1 MLSAPSPAV
10 YSERRVRFLH
20 RRVAGGI
27 RADVVSEWTRIID
40 EIDANDDESEDDVV
54 DVGQSGDDGL
64 VTRSKAHF
72 TECIKEGLTHWKE
85 LSLRGEGRRRR
96 RRSTTDAGESRVP
109 LDGVA
114 GKDIVDGATRDVQV
128 LPRPPADRR
137 VGWTQRQVNNL
148 MLYIVNSLAASRI
161 IYIMSIRV

>member
-27 RADVVSEWTRIID
+27 RADVVSEWTRIIGEFD
-40 EIDANDDESEDDVV
+40 VPDDKSEDDVV
-54 DVGQSGDDGL
+54 DVGLSGDDGL
-64 VTRSKAHF
+64 ITRSKGHF
-72 TECIKEGLTHWKE
+72 TECIKEGLIHWKE
-85 LSLRGEGRRRR
+85 LSLRGEGGRSRRDT
-96 RRSTTDAGESRVP
+96 SDVGESRVP

-114 GKDIVDGATRDVQV
+114 GNDIVDDGTRDVQV
-128 LPRPPADRR
+128 LPRPPVDRR

-148 MLYIVNSLAASRI
+148 TR
-161 IYIMSIRV
+161 